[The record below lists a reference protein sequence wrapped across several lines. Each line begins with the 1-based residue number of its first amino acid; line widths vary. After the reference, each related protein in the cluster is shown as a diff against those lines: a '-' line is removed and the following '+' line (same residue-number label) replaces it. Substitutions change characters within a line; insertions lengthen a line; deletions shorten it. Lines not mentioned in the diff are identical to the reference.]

1 MRGIISA
8 NLNTGSRC
16 YQAPV
21 LFVFPLSRE
30 KCVAAVEL
38 GFQVRP
44 LDELHL
50 FASPGLRVVPFIWSR
65 IMAPDNCPSI
75 KTSLYRFSTF
85 QVRNHLRKRGK
96 KDSRNRY
103 AVSRSA
109 DRWRVF
115 RFVFKINIPT
125 RSLVGTEKE
134 RLGGQM
140 GQNSTA
146 YAGGFSRRAGR
157 KPIDAKTVFIFL
169 KIC

>member
-21 LFVFPLSRE
+21 LFVFPLSGE
-30 KCVAAVEL
+30 KCVLAVEL

-75 KTSLYRFSTF
+75 KTSLYRF
-85 QVRNHLRKRGK
+85 HLPDAKPSAKERE

-134 RLGGQM
+134 RLEG
-140 GQNSTA
+140 
-146 YAGGFSRRAGR
+146 
-157 KPIDAKTVFIFL
+157 
-169 KIC
+169 